1 MRGLQ
6 RLLDIVADVL
16 LTVSCVA
23 VVAMMLQVTADAV
36 LRTFLHWSVPGT
48 EEMVSAYY
56 MVAVAFLPLA
66 FVQRERGH
74 VMIEL
79 FTMRLSPRTNAL
91 IDSIVFT
98 VCGIGL
104 AIFTYAALRK
114 AMVMTEDAE
123 ILIGTIDVTVWPS
136 RWFVPV
142 GCGAMALYM
151 WLHAIQDFTW
161 ALRGGPR
168 ELHTSHAP
176 LD

>member
-1 MRGLQ
+1 MRSLQ
-6 RLLDIVADVL
+6 RLLDIVADAL
-16 LTVSCVA
+16 LAISCVA
-23 VVAMMLQVTADAV
+23 VVAMMLQVTADAF

-48 EEMVSAYY
+48 EEIVSAYY

-79 FTMRLSPRTNAL
+79 FTMRLPPRTNAL
-91 IDSIVFT
+91 IDSIVFV
-98 VCGIGL
+98 VCGLGL
-104 AIFTYAALRK
+104 AFFSYASLLK
-114 AMVMTEDAE
+114 AVAMTEESE

-136 RWFVPV
+136 RWFIPV

-151 WLHAIQDFTW
+151 WLHAIQDFIW
-161 ALRGGPR
+161 AIRGGPR
-168 ELHTSHAP
+168 EQPTPHA